1 MYYECYLYFIVVLV
15 EIFFLAN
22 FIVYCRYYKEAQK
35 SNTVEKK
42 DDHILPLDD
51 SICGSVAKD
60 KARNEKWFKLGLERI
75 SQGEVGVLLLAGKN
89 ATNVLSTFT
98 LSYILYSTFLV

>member
-1 MYYECYLYFIVVLV
+1 MYYEFYLYCLLIQCCSNSVLSL
-15 EIFFLAN
+15 LAN
-22 FIVYCRYYKEAQK
+22 CIVYYRYFKKAQK
-35 SNTVEKK
+35 SDTVEKK

-60 KARNEKWFKLGLERI
+60 KATNEKWFKLGLERI

-89 ATNVLSTFT
+89 ATNILNAFT
-98 LSYILYSTFLV
+98 LSYY